1 MADPVAWNMIE
12 RGWTVVD
19 SAGEEIGHVDEV
31 RAEENADIFD
41 GLTISQGVLAKPMY
55 VASENVAQIVEG
67 EVQLSLTR
75 AAVEAQQQD

>member
-19 SAGEEIGHVDEV
+19 AAQEELGHVDEV
-31 RAEENADIFD
+31 LGDENADIFD
-41 GLTISQGVLAKPMY
+41 GLTISHGLLAKPQY

-67 EVQLSLTR
+67 EVQLSVTR
-75 AAVEAQQQD
+75 AAVEALQQD